1 MTVHLSDLISR
12 KEAIDLMMQGVQHE
26 IDKKYEHLDNKF
38 AYHRYLHGEC
48 CYRKAAKILE
58 DMTPVSRAGVSDE
71 MLMMYI
77 WEGINDAL
85 GTDSGTMTE
94 FAESIYY
101 RIMDKLIKAEIIS
114 QEEENEGD

>member
-1 MTVHLSDLISR
+1 MTVHMSDLISR

-26 IDKKYEHLDNKF
+26 NDKKYEHLDNKF

-58 DMTPVSRAGVSDE
+58 DMEPMSRAGVSNE

-77 WEGINDAL
+77 WEGINDAI
-85 GTDSGTMTE
+85 GTHTGTMTE
-94 FAESIYY
+94 FAERIYY
-101 RIMDKLIKAEIIS
+101 RIMDKLTKAGIIS

>member
-1 MTVHLSDLISR
+1 MTVHMSDLISR

-26 IDKKYEHLDNKF
+26 NDKKYEHLDNKF

-58 DMTPVSRAGVSDE
+58 DMTPVPMTGVSDE
-71 MLMMYI
+71 MLMLYI

-85 GTDSGTMTE
+85 GTDSGTLTE
-94 FAESIYY
+94 FAKSIYY
-101 RIMDKLIKAEIIS
+101 RIMGKLVKAGVISDDEDKT
-114 QEEENEGD
+114 

>member
-1 MTVHLSDLISR
+1 MTVHLNDLISR
-12 KEAIDLMMQGVQHE
+12 EEAIRLIM
-26 IDKKYEHLDNKF
+26 DKAMKENERKYEHLNDR
-38 AYHRYLHGEC
+38 AYYRYLHGEC

-77 WEGINDAL
+77 WEGINDAI
-85 GTDSGTMTE
+85 GTHTGTMTE

-101 RIMDKLIKAEIIS
+101 RIMDKLIKAGIIS